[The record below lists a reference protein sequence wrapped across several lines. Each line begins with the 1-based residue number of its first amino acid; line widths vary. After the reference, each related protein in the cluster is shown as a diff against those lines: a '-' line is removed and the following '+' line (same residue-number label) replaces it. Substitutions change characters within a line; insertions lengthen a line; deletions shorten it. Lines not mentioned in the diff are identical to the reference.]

1 MVRVK
6 NDQTVGIRDRKRA
19 ETRARLEDAAVTL
32 VLRDG
37 LENTT
42 IDAISELADVS
53 PRTFFNYFDS
63 KDSAVLGMSDPEVSD
78 ELVADHLALTDKG
91 DPAASVVRLLVTVMG
106 GALTRA
112 EIHQDRVE
120 LVQRYPQLLAG
131 KFAQMM
137 QMAGRMSAAVQE
149 ILEREPAFAGKPAE
163 QAAWAEVLVATCGSA
178 VRVATKEWVSAGG
191 DTPTDDIEH
200 RAIALVREVTQR
212 LP

>member
-1 MVRVK
+1 VK
-6 NDQTVGIRDRKRA
+6 NEQGIGIRDRKRA

-63 KDSAVLGMSDPEVSD
+63 KDSAVLGMQDAEVSE
-78 ELVADHLALTDKG
+78 ELVARHLATTEMG
-91 DPAASVVRLLVTVMG
+91 DPAASVVRLLVSVMG
-106 GALTRA
+106 AALIRFGIHEDRM
-112 EIHQDRVE
+112 EI
-120 LVQRYPQLLAG
+120 VQRYPQLLAG

-137 QMAGRMSAAVQE
+137 QMAGRMSSAVQE

-163 QAAWAEVLVATCGSA
+163 QAAWAEVLVATCTSA
-178 VRVATKEWVSAGG
+178 VRVAAKEWVSAGG
-191 DTPTDDIEH
+191 DTSTDDVEP
-200 RAIALVREVTQR
+200 RAIELVREVLEK

>member
-1 MVRVK
+1 M
-6 NDQTVGIRDRKRA
+6 NSEPSVGIRERKRE

-37 LENTT
+37 LEHTT
-42 IDAISELADVS
+42 VDAISELADVS

-63 KDSAVLGMSDPEVSD
+63 KDSAVLGMRDAEVSD
-78 ELVADHLALTDKG
+78 ELIAGHLALTTEG
-91 DPAASVVRLLVTVMG
+91 DPAASVVHLLVSVMG
-106 GALTRA
+106 AALTRSGIHEDRI
-112 EIHQDRVE
+112 EI
-120 LVQRYPQLLAG
+120 VQRYPQLLAG

-149 ILEREPAFAGKPAE
+149 ILEREPTFAGNPAD
-163 QAAWAEVLVATCGSA
+163 QSAWAEVLVATCGSA

-191 DTPTDDIEH
+191 DTPTDDIEI
-200 RAIALVREVTQR
+200 RAIALVREVMQK